1 MTKVGLVSMLT
12 ACSDI
17 LKDRRVSPVWPGSPW
32 IPWLPVM
39 DRRRLAVDMYSA
51 VPSYL
56 QLAGHLREAITSGE
70 IAPGEALP
78 SLAAM
83 VTETGLSMSTVQRA
97 VRVLA
102 GEGLVVTVPGRGI
115 YAAPQE

>member
-1 MTKVGLVSMLT
+1 
-12 ACSDI
+12 
-17 LKDRRVSPVWPGSPW
+17 
-32 IPWLPVM
+32 M
-39 DRRRLAVDMYSA
+39 DRRRLVVDMYA
-51 VPSYL
+51 RVPSYV
-56 QLAGHLREAITSGE
+56 QLSDQLREAITAGE

-102 GEGLVVTVPGRGI
+102 GEGLVATVPGRGI
-115 YAAPQE
+115 FVAPRD

>member
-1 MTKVGLVSMLT
+1 
-12 ACSDI
+12 
-17 LKDRRVSPVWPGSPW
+17 
-32 IPWLPVM
+32 
-39 DRRRLAVDMYSA
+39 MYSRI
-51 VPSYL
+51 PSFV
-56 QLAGHLREAITSGE
+56 QLADQLRDAITAGE
-70 IAPGEALP
+70 IGPGEALP

-115 YAAPQE
+115 FAAPKD